1 MKKLL
6 SKLILI
12 LSLLLVFQGHSKADE
27 DMVDISETLAMEE
40 KPEKYYLPESLRI
53 ISKYMLLAYD
63 LEDSEKIKA
72 FDSALSSLS
81 KYYAGK
87 AELVEVNSLED
98 YVRHRYLDRELYM
111 DLQSEVRHLSNA
123 KAFYKFYYKAS
134 SPAVAEQIEQY
145 HKNQFAFAKE
155 QFSDFVDKK
164 TGNAFSAANLA
175 ENYQQLI
182 LERFLSWEILSKQ
195 SEMEAL
201 GYLHQFK
208 RSLSAKQKL
217 QIANGFTSVFERM
230 DKELRSVGEKV
241 AADKEKFQV
250 DMVEVKGLGRFIQL
264 FLGGVFKNLTPIGS
278 KNMIS
283 GLLDNPDQRN
293 NFQRFRTV
301 LSYGIPQFL
310 KFLQVV
316 ARMEGIDAKIKEAF
330 ASLES
335 GGKAAPLALV
345 LEELEKEKEALAR
358 KNLEIVKVEKAF
370 HAGSIAQMHTVIV
383 RDLKTQKTHEWALR
397 MVKPGMENIIPRGTV
412 NITNTAKEIDQDPE
426 LRRLNWPL
434 MEPSIAPMDKDIYR
448 DMDSKG
454 ASERQ
459 VMAKSEYTHEL
470 KIKLPSNHR
479 LNLGIVKFFPKNQL
493 DLEIRYYVPEMY
505 YYSDPSE
512 NGVRIQLM
520 EKVKGKKISKLGES
534 ANETDQLLAKEITR
548 GLIHRWMETGF
559 IKSGFIHA
567 DLHLGNFMVDI
578 IERVSGQSSHWFQF
592 RKSSTEKIVVDVP
605 IIDYGMGGVIEKAFR
620 SQFISLVVASKFRDA
635 TAMKEILWN
644 LSIENE
650 SPISKQAFDKSF
662 DEKYLEETKIT
673 KPEERM
679 KAKDWVIFSIN
690 QGLVLPDEFVSLSR
704 GTGILLTLAV
714 KYEISK
720 RLTGLM
726 RSTIRNNKSL
736 AFTAIK
742 NGLVDWKMLRA
753 ILYRSKS
760 SKSCSNSAVNK

>member
-1 MKKLL
+1 M
-6 SKLILI
+6 
-12 LSLLLVFQGHSKADE
+12 
-27 DMVDISETLAMEE
+27 
-40 KPEKYYLPESLRI
+40 
-53 ISKYMLLAYD
+53 
-63 LEDSEKIKA
+63 
-72 FDSALSSLS
+72 
-81 KYYAGK
+81 
-87 AELVEVNSLED
+87 
-98 YVRHRYLDRELYM
+98 
-111 DLQSEVRHLSNA
+111 
-123 KAFYKFYYKAS
+123 
-134 SPAVAEQIEQY
+134 
-145 HKNQFAFAKE
+145 
-155 QFSDFVDKK
+155 
-164 TGNAFSAANLA
+164 
-175 ENYQQLI
+175 
-182 LERFLSWEILSKQ
+182 
-195 SEMEAL
+195 
-201 GYLHQFK
+201 
-208 RSLSAKQKL
+208 
-217 QIANGFTSVFERM
+217 
-230 DKELRSVGEKV
+230 
-241 AADKEKFQV
+241 
-250 DMVEVKGLGRFIQL
+250 
-264 FLGGVFKNLTPIGS
+264 
-278 KNMIS
+278 
-283 GLLDNPDQRN
+283 
-293 NFQRFRTV
+293 
-301 LSYGIPQFL
+301 
-310 KFLQVV
+310 
-316 ARMEGIDAKIKEAF
+316 
-330 ASLES
+330 
-335 GGKAAPLALV
+335 ALV